1 MGLDG
6 SAPTALLPAQSVSLG
21 WSHSPCAAP
30 RTDVAQFWHL
40 LLSQDL
46 HCDFSFL
53 FTLHSIGLHSFLPSQ
68 DFQAGTP
75 LPHAACDQQLSDTT
89 QGKQRTPH
97 FMPQTP
103 VPLGWHCQAW
113 LPVWNRHWPLRIT
126 LARTLSFSC
135 FLSISFCKMKAQ
147 LGGVWAWHA
156 FLCPSVEQESP

>member
-1 MGLDG
+1 MQ
-6 SAPTALLPAQSVSLG
+6 LPGQM
-21 WSHSPCAAP
+21 SHSSGIFYCLRISTATSA
-30 RTDVAQFWHL
+30 
-40 LLSQDL
+40 SCL
-46 HCDFSFL
+46 H
-53 FTLHSIGLHSFLPSQ
+53 FTAMASSFLPSQ

-103 VPLGWHCQAW
+103 VPLGWHCQAC

-147 LGGVWAWHA
+147 LGGVWAWHD